1 MIGIGSGSG
10 YSQRSRLD
18 KLGVK
23 AAMRVA
29 VLRPRDAEFLAEL
42 GSRTDDTVTRQPRKQ
57 TEMVFHLVERTT
69 QLHRLKTLRS
79 SIRQNGAIWVL
90 WRKGRHEVKQQDVM
104 AAAKAHGLVDIKVAS
119 FSDEL
124 SALQLVIP
132 LAARS

>member
-23 AAMRVA
+23 ATMRVA
-29 VLRPRDAEFLAEL
+29 VLRLRDAEFLAEL
-42 GSRTDDTVTRQPRKQ
+42 GSRTDDVVTRQPRKQ
-57 TEMVFHLVERTT
+57 TEMVFYLVERTT
-69 QLHRLKTLRS
+69 QLDRLRTLRS

-90 WRKGRHEVKQQDVM
+90 WRKGRTEVKQHDVM
-104 AAAKAHGLVDIKVAS
+104 AAAKGHGLVDIKVAS

-124 SALQLVIP
+124 SALKLVIP
-132 LAARS
+132 LAART